1 MKKIFILLFL
11 SLSLYSCSQSTIGN
25 DERISTILKAYPYQ
39 EYVYNYNN
47 STYTVT
53 LNQLV
58 YGEDQLPYRN
68 IGEFKVQYVNNKV
81 YFKDISFLYLCEF
94 KNETVDDKIKLSL
107 IERSME
113 HIVGTFAGYNME
125 IATKPNA
132 NFVNF

>member
-11 SLSLYSCSQSTIGN
+11 SLSLYSCSQSTVDN
-25 DERISTILKAYPYQ
+25 NEEISTILKAYPYQ

-68 IGEFKVQYVNNKV
+68 IGEFKVQYVDNKI

-94 KNETVDDKIKLSL
+94 KDEVVDDKIKLSL
-107 IERSME
+107 VKKSMDY
-113 HIVGTFAGYNME
+113 IVGTFAGYNME
-125 IATKPNA
+125 ITMKPNA